1 MVGENERVESAVA
14 ALAARDMRRLGELL
28 DASHASLRDDYEV
41 SVPEVEEA
49 VAACREAGALGARIM
64 GGGFGGSVIALFPP
78 GAEPPR
84 RRASAVRGSR
94 GPRCRSAKTTAVD
107 RRLAYKN
114 LRTGLI
120 AGAIALIVFALSWVV
135 GLVY

>member
-1 MVGENERVESAVA
+1 MGP
-14 ALAARDMRRLGELL
+14 AL
-28 DASHASLRDDYEV
+28 
-41 SVPEVEEA
+41 P
-49 VAACREAGALGARIM
+49 
-64 GGGFGGSVIALFPP
+64 
-78 GAEPPR
+78 
-84 RRASAVRGSR
+84 
-94 GPRCRSAKTTAVD
+94 SAKTTAVD